1 MICLDTNYLIH
12 GLIAGTDEAA
22 KITEW
27 LEEREPISMAAVAWY
42 EFLCGPVTGEEITLA
57 TAILT
62 AGVIPF
68 TDVQASKSAQLFN
81 AVNRSRRFRVD
92 AMIAATAI
100 TSGSRLATRNHVDF
114 EPFVV
119 HGLSLA

>member
-1 MICLDTNYLIH
+1 MILLDTNYLIH
-12 GLIAGTDEAA
+12 GLVANTAEAG
-22 KITEW
+22 KINSW
-27 LEEREPISMAAVAWY
+27 LEQGEPICIAAIAWY
-42 EFLCGPVTGEEITLA
+42 EFLCGPLSADEITLA

-68 TDVQASKSAQLFN
+68 TDDEAIKSAQLFN

-100 TSGSRLATRNHVDF
+100 TTGSSLATRNHDDF
-114 EPFVV
+114 TPFTA
-119 HGLSLA
+119 HGLHLA